1 MEAIKPTENE
11 YKLIELVTLLYDA
24 LRDSNARVPI
34 TDLDKIAVAFDR
46 VIEIYKTEQATLS

>member
-34 TDLDKIAVAFDR
+34 TDLDKIAIAFDE
-46 VIEIYKTEQATLS
+46 VIEMYQLRITT